1 MRGEKIH
8 SKINSI
14 QTFRIRFAATHLGA
28 VTVVDVSD
36 ASSNATPMQIEAG
49 LMELKLVPSSNEIFL
64 LGIRTRVGDD
74 GEGRL
79 SSKQFQKLALK
90 IFSLSFRWI
99 ENYACGTQTHTL
111 RTEISPSPQLK

>member
-14 QTFRIRFAATHLGA
+14 ESFRIRFAATHLGA
-28 VTVVDVSD
+28 VAVVDVSD

-74 GEGRL
+74 GEGRS

-90 IFSLSFRWI
+90 KFSLSSSD
-99 ENYACGTQTHTL
+99 G
-111 RTEISPSPQLK
+111 